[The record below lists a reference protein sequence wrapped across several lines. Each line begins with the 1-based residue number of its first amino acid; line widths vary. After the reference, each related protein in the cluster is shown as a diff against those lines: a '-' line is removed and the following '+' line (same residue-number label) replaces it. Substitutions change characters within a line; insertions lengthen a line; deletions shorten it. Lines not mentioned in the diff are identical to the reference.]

1 MIFLNI
7 IHVISYFFLFFLF
20 SCSLPGTLL
29 ETKIINLEILSKTDG
44 SIVEIGNQ
52 FIGKTPIKKTYTCL
66 KVSGNYNDFWKIKEL
81 GENDYIK
88 VAVNDGK
95 RSQEKWVHLC
105 RMGSE
110 VSLYFDPSIDQDIIK
125 NKIQL
130 QVE

>member
-1 MIFLNI
+1 MIFLNKT
-7 IHVISYFFLFFLF
+7 HVISIFILFFIS

-44 SIVEIGNQ
+44 SIVEIGDQ

-66 KVSGNYNDFWKIKEL
+66 KVTGNYGNLWEVKEL
-81 GENDYIK
+81 DQHDYKK

-110 VSLYFDPSIDQDIIK
+110 VNLYFDPSIDQDIIK

-130 QVE
+130 KVE